1 MTYNMLNRIF
11 RLAHETDLHCG
22 ENHTPVYVLELRHD
36 TFTYVFAL
44 FFILHN
50 VSAQRIENGH
60 PTPLGTL
67 VKGDEELAQNG
78 TRYFE
83 KAWVGWRRARL
94 RHGSVVDVG

>member
-1 MTYNMLNRIF
+1 MKL
-11 RLAHETDLHCG
+11 
-22 ENHTPVYVLELRHD
+22 
-36 TFTYVFAL
+36 TFTAARTTLPFTCWNCGTTRSHMCSL
-44 FFILHN
+44 SFFILHN